1 MEVPLKELE
10 GPLPVREVIKR
21 WPVLISVG
29 NYGILALL
37 EIALAAIQ
45 PLFFATPISLGGL
58 GFPPATIGLI
68 MGTFGIMNGVFQSLF
83 FAQLSDILGPK
94 RMFIIG
100 MAQFPII
107 YALFPILNTIARESG
122 LTTTVWALIGLQLV
136 LMVFMDCAY
145 GTSILTHIAFHKEV
159 SH

>member
-1 MEVPLKELE
+1 MEISSKELE
-10 GPLPVREVIKR
+10 GPLPVREIVKR
-21 WPVLISVG
+21 WPVIISVG

-45 PLFFATPISLGGL
+45 PLFFATPIALGGL
-58 GFPPATIGLI
+58 GMAPATIGLV
-68 MGTFGIMNGVFQSLF
+68 MGSYGILNGVFQSLF
-83 FAQLSDILGPK
+83 FAKIADVLGPK

-107 YALFPILNTIARESG
+107 YALFPILNTIARQSG
-122 LTTTVWALIGLQLV
+122 LSPIIWVLIGLQLV

-145 GTSILTHIAFHKEV
+145 GTPISTHPVARTQFI
-159 SH
+159 